1 MTTKKIL
8 SLILVTV
15 IALCIFAGCTPNEGI
30 IGNSNLEDNGPQYG
44 GVLNL
49 AWTGNGS
56 DSLDPLYN
64 TGWLTYIWATN
75 VFETAISRD
84 ADGNFVPCVCNFE
97 LSEDRMTLKLW
108 VRDGVTFHNGDP
120 VTIEDV
126 EYSLMIRPVGTSIN
140 IEKWFTNYVADYAI
154 EDGVMT
160 FHFTEYNA
168 NTLYYLSGYATFSA
182 IIPKEIGEKHCNE
195 EENEMQITDINDII
209 GTGPYKVNA
218 RNTELGRVVSLDRY
232 EDYVPVPEEYSG
244 LGGPKMAY
252 LDTINVYFNAE
263 ENSIAMS
270 MLNGDYDL
278 AQVPSDFT
286 KMLTSKG
293 LVTTQDLNKSITY
306 ICFNTQEHRP
316 VSDPN
321 LRKAIAAA
329 IDYTQLMDVLK
340 GEGFWTDDLC
350 PMDEGTAYWTDAF
363 NNADYTGAANL
374 ELAKEYLEKANY
386 NGESIVIAAKSS
398 DKAAEVIEAMIE
410 AAGINCEIFFMDDAA
425 YTPYFG
431 DTSNPYDIICATSV
445 KCDSIPSAMVTN
457 LRTRFWNDDDAAELF
472 DVIGGSMA
480 GSEESKT
487 AWKTM
492 YTKWVEDAHIIPL
505 GTAQVVDYHHP
516 DLVINSEGS
525 WRYYFNAYW
534 KNPANHMG

>member
-15 IALCIFAGCTPNEGI
+15 MALCIFAGCTPKDGI
-30 IGNSNLEDNGPQYG
+30 TGSDLEDNGPQYG

-126 EYSLMIRPVGTSIN
+126 EYSLMIRPVGTTIN

-195 EENEMQITDINDII
+195 EEGEMQITDINDII
-209 GTGPYKVNA
+209 GTGPYKVNVE
-218 RNTELGRVVSLDRY
+218 NTELGRVVSLDRY
-232 EDYVPVPEEYSG
+232 EDYVPVPENYSG

-252 LDTINVYFNAE
+252 LDTINIYFNAE

-278 AQVPSDFT
+278 AQVPADFT
-286 KMLTSKG
+286 EMLTSKG

-350 PMDEGTAYWTDAF
+350 PMDKGTSYWTDAF
-363 NNADYTGAANL
+363 NNADYAGEADL
-374 ELAKEYLEKANY
+374 ELAKEYLAKSNY

-457 LRTRFWNDDDAAELF
+457 LRTRFWNDDEAAELF
-472 DVIGGSMA
+472 DIIGGSMA
-480 GSEESKT
+480 GSEESMT

-534 KNPANHMG
+534 KNPADHIG